1 MTDFSAAMVDRGK
14 ALDHLLAL
22 LAIEGLS
29 GRETAVSA
37 EVERRLREAGCNPS
51 WLHRDSA
58 HKRIGSGYETGNL
71 IVRIPGKGAL
81 RSAPRR
87 LFAGHMDTV
96 PICRGAVPKLSGE
109 RIVPDGR
116 TALGGDNRTAV
127 AALVTVAE
135 ILLRNQVDRP
145 PLTLLFT
152 VGEETGLRGSR
163 EVKLSDLGYPELGFN
178 VDGGSPEFAVTGA
191 IAADRWRADVHGRS
205 AHAGVHPERGISAAL
220 IASRAIAAVA
230 EQGYFGA
237 VDIDGRKGTSNVG
250 MMNGGEATNQVT
262 DHVRV
267 VGESRSH
274 SNSFLNRITA
284 TYRRAFEQAAGSV
297 RNNRGEK
304 GSIEFVSQREYN
316 AFRLPRNSAPVRI
329 AANAIRALGHD
340 PKLAIADGGLDANN
354 LTAKGVPTVTLG
366 AGQHN
371 PHTVDEFIEVAEYIE
386 GCGLLAML
394 AAGFG
399 NEA

>member
-1 MTDFSAAMVDRGK
+1 MTDFSAAMVDGGR

-22 LAIEGLS
+22 LAIEGQS
-29 GRETAVSA
+29 GHEAAVSA
-37 EVERRLREAGCNPS
+37 EVERRLREAGCKPV
-51 WLHRDSA
+51 WVRRDTA
-58 HKRIGSGYETGNL
+58 HKRIGRGYETGNL

-87 LFAGHMDTV
+87 LFSGHMDTV
-96 PICRGAVPKLSGE
+96 PLCRGAVPKLTGD
-109 RIVPDGR
+109 RIVSTGR

-127 AALVTVAE
+127 GALVTTAE
-135 ILLRNQVDRP
+135 IVLRNELDHP

-152 VGEETGLRGSR
+152 VGEESGLHGSR
-163 EVKLSDLGYPELGFN
+163 EVKLTDLGNPELGFN

-191 IAADRWRADVHGRS
+191 IAADRWRVNVHGRS
-205 AHAGVHPERGISAAL
+205 AHAGVHPDRGISAAL

-237 VDIDGRKGTSNVG
+237 VEINGRTGTSNVG
-250 MMNGGEATNQVT
+250 VVQGGEATNQVT

-274 SNSFLNRITA
+274 SNAFLNRITA
-284 TYRRAFEQAAGSV
+284 AYRRAFEQAARSV

-304 GSIEFVSQREYN
+304 GRIEFISQREYE
-316 AFRLPRNSAPVRI
+316 AFRLPRNSPPVRI
-329 AANAIRALGHD
+329 AAKAIKSMGRD
-340 PKLAIADGGLDANN
+340 PKLVVANGGLDANN
-354 LTAKGVPTVTLG
+354 LTAKGIPTVTLG

-371 PHTVDEFIEVAEYIE
+371 PHTVDEFVEVAEYLE

-394 AAGFG
+394 ATGFG
-399 NEA
+399 HGA